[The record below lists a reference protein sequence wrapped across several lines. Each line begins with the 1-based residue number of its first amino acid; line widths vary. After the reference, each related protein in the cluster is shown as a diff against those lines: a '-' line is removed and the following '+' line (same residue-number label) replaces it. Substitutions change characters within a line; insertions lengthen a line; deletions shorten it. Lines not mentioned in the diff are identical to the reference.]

1 MDTQFCY
8 KPLDDAGN
16 SIRLLRILSPTDGS
30 DTIYCSLLTAR
41 LDKKPSYEALSYV
54 WGSERSSTPIQCDG
68 RDRYIS
74 RNLYQALL
82 SLQRLKDSADRL
94 FWIDAIC
101 INQDDIAERSSQVGL
116 MSHIYKAAR
125 NVIVWPGESASD
137 GHQYGNLKSVNGS
150 MVDLG
155 LDDNQ
160 RHGRSLRGSVL
171 KYLKAPIFRRAWVFQ
186 EILCSRNTSLLL
198 EDGETEWE
206 TFWGRAAIETIT
218 SIVISGDRALPP
230 ASMAAFQFY
239 TATSSI
245 KFITSSSEALLRVP
259 PYDGSYEK
267 ARESLSGNALAS
279 QWAWAK
285 TLDFTAT
292 LNTNDPRDRVFA
304 LVGLADALG
313 IIVPKP
319 DYSKPTRVVFQDALS
334 MLRTRPENSPSPH
347 QLAAAT
353 ALQHPSRGLPF
364 LVRPRSDD
372 FKKYLLGNWQFPS
385 ENSPSPQTGGT
396 KSGEGPELS
405 YHAFFDQILQHHK
418 RLLCISVS
426 QHLAGEVPNAPL
438 TCPGGA
444 DSTRTTEDQQGPGL
458 QLATVSDRTRVANA
472 RSIAKRKRRGR
483 PSRLGEDDDEDDE
496 EDGDERQIKKQTLD
510 PWNRLA
516 CPYFQRN
523 MECPRLR
530 TACRGPG
537 FETTARLKEHLYRA
551 HHIHPCLRCGKI
563 FESREAV
570 SQHSQLIQACN
581 LVPWR
586 ESFNPSQ
593 GFEDLQKEK
602 LGKKTVRTW
611 QQIFS
616 ILFPRDD
623 PNTYPPQHYSNTGF
637 VQLLDQF
644 HQHYLAESRRVLPQ
658 RLANDSSTIHGL
670 HQGQPGQLE
679 AYVLQLANDIF
690 AQIIGTF
697 RAELIRTPPP
707 GRDVLELAPHT
718 ADHALRLIEA
728 ALPHGEEPMLPP
740 SLQPMLQ
747 SAPPSSRVG
756 AIPDPVV
763 AFEQYLTRFAP
774 AGTFD
779 DLPDLF
785 EGAHDVAHG
794 RQEYDWEW
802 EDLGPGSG

>member
-1 MDTQFCY
+1 MDRSFCY
-8 KPLDDAGN
+8 KPLDDAKN
-16 SIRLLRILSPTDGS
+16 SIRLVRILSPTNDS
-30 DTIYCSLLTAR
+30 DTICCSLVTAH

-68 RDRYIS
+68 RDRYIN

-82 SLQRLKDSADRL
+82 SLQRLEESANRL
-94 FWIDAIC
+94 FWIDALC
-101 INQDDIAERSSQVGL
+101 INQNDIAERSSQIEL
-116 MSHIYKAAR
+116 IFHIYRAAR
-125 NVIVWPGESASD
+125 NVIVWPGAPESD
-137 GHQYGNLKSVNGS
+137 GHPYSESVNDS
-150 MVDLG
+150 IVDLG

-160 RHGRSLRGSVL
+160 HHGRSLRGSVL

-186 EILCSRNTSLLL
+186 EILCSRKTSLLL

-218 SIVISGDRALPP
+218 SIGISGDRSLPP

-245 KFITSSSEALLRVP
+245 KFMASSSEALLRLP
-259 PYDGSYEK
+259 PYDGSSGK
-267 ARESLSGNALAS
+267 ARISLSGNALAS

-285 TLDFTAT
+285 TLDFTST
-292 LNTNDPRDRVFA
+292 LNTTDPRDRVFA

-313 IIVPKP
+313 IIVPEP
-319 DYSKPTRVVFQDALS
+319 DYSKPTRVVFQHALS

-347 QLAAAT
+347 QPAVAT
-353 ALQHPSRGLPF
+353 ALQHPSRGLPL

-372 FKKYLLGNWQFPS
+372 FKKPPSGNWQFPS
-385 ENSPSPQTGGT
+385 DNFPSHQTGGT

-405 YHAFFDQILQHHK
+405 YHAFFDQILKHHK
-418 RLLCISVS
+418 RLLCISIS
-426 QHLAGEVPNAPL
+426 QHLAGIPVPYAPI

-444 DSTRTTEDQQGPGL
+444 DSTRKTEDQQGPGP
-458 QLATVSDRTRVANA
+458 QLATVSDRTGVANA

-483 PSRLGEDDDEDDE
+483 PSKLGEDDDEDDE

-537 FETTARLKEHLYRA
+537 FETTGRLKEHLYRA

-570 SQHSQLIQACN
+570 SQHSQLIQPCK
-581 LVPWR
+581 LVQWR
-586 ESFNPSQ
+586 QSFNPSQ

-644 HQHYLAESRRVLPQ
+644 HQHYLAESRRILPQ
-658 RLANDSSTIHGL
+658 RLVNDYPTIHGF

-679 AYVLQLANDIF
+679 AYLLQLVNDTF

-707 GRDVLELAPHT
+707 DRDVRELAPQT
-718 ADHALRLIEA
+718 ADHALRVIQA
-728 ALPHGEEPMLPP
+728 ALPHGEEPLLPF

-747 SAPPSSRVG
+747 SAPPSSHVG

-763 AFEQYLTRFAP
+763 AFEQYLTRVAP
-774 AGTFD
+774 VGTFD

-785 EGAHDVAHG
+785 EGAHDAAHG

-802 EDLGPGSG
+802 EDLGPGSP